1 MRLQRTVTVQKPLDK
16 VFAYL
21 SDFTT
26 TTEWDP
32 GTVKTVRTSG
42 DGTFGTEYLN
52 TSTFAGRQTQLTYVV
67 VDLVPNRHISLRGEN
82 KTVIALDDVH
92 PVEPRPVRKV
102 SRPAGHDPHAEAG
115 RKKLRDQTAADV
127 SAGAAH
133 QRQRAGGQA
142 GRNRQDG
149 HGPVLTDRPV
159 TPCGVMSH
167 SRSSAAAMPASA
179 SLPSRVKAGFVNGAT
194 NLVMPLKVKSAV

>member
-52 TSTFAGRQTQLTYVV
+52 TSTFAGRETQLTYVV
-67 VDLVPNRHISLRGEN
+67 VDLVPNRHIALRGEN
-82 KTVIALDDVH
+82 KSVIAHDTMTFRETGSDDGATRTEVTYTADFTFKGITKIVA
-92 PVEPRPVRKV
+92 PLL
-102 SRPAGHDPHAEAG
+102 RPAFTRLGNEAEAG
-115 RKKLRDQTAADV
+115 
-127 SAGAAH
+127 
-133 QRQRAGGQA
+133 
-142 GRNRQDG
+142 
-149 HGPVLTDRPV
+149 
-159 TPCGVMSH
+159 M
-167 SRSSAAAMPASA
+167 AAA
-179 SLPSRVKAGFVNGAT
+179 LEQ
-194 NLVMPLKVKSAV
+194 L